1 MSERHKVIT
10 IESTES
16 GQRRRYGDSY
26 FGALITFAFSDGSA
40 WTATEKQARQV
51 AATAL
56 RYGAAT
62 AQSESTKENWAQ
74 GYFESVRADGPG
86 KWRVLIVEPYTD

>member
-1 MSERHKVIT
+1 MSGRQQVIT

-26 FGALITFAFSDGSA
+26 FGAVITFTFSDGSP

-51 AATAL
+51 AAAAL
-56 RYGAAT
+56 RYGSSI
-62 AQSESTKENWAQ
+62 AQTESAKENWAQ
-74 GYFESVRADGPG
+74 GYFESVRAEGPG
-86 KWRVLIVEPYTD
+86 QWRVLIVEPYTD